1 MTVNS
6 HIFFFWP
13 YHHLWLSKM
22 VVMLEIALSICINMH
37 LLVLCASKLC
47 KSGNRQFKNAFYDKY
62 TSESDDRLWKKII
75 DHQNR

>member
-1 MTVNS
+1 MYKYAP
-6 HIFFFWP
+6 FG
-13 YHHLWLSKM
+13 SK
-22 VVMLEIALSICINMH
+22 
-37 LLVLCASKLC
+37 CASKLC